1 MMMEAEAAI
10 EVKPTSPGQM
20 LREVREA
27 RGLKVDDVVSQLK
40 LSRRQV
46 EALEADAFTELPG
59 LTFVRGFV
67 RNYARLL
74 EIDADPILALLDR
87 HSSPDTTFEI
97 KSPPLAKLPKS
108 AVGYPGVRKQPYRLP
123 LILGLLAAAAV
134 GGFALFNYTHVEPEL
149 QLTPAATVKA
159 PEAVVVAT
167 PETVPAGASAPAVD
181 ASSAEPVVSTAETV
195 SPAEASTKAPATPAV
210 VAETPASAAAT
221 GGQLRLTFEGDSW
234 VDIRDADG
242 NKVAS
247 RLYRPGA
254 EETLSGKPPFKLVI
268 GNAAQVKL
276 FYNGQPVD
284 LAAHVK
290 VNVARL
296 QLD

>member
-46 EALEADAFTELPG
+46 EALEADAFAELPG

-149 QLTPAATVKA
+149 QLTPATSVKV
-159 PEAVVVAT
+159 PEPVVAT
-167 PETVPAGASAPAVD
+167 QPEVAPVVAPAPAVD
-181 ASSAEPVVSTAETV
+181 AAPTEPVAPTTETTSPVDAAKVSAVPGAV
-195 SPAEASTKAPATPAV
+195 SEAPA
-210 VAETPASAAAT
+210 PASA